1 MSNTQAVQLLRVERD
16 SHLVTVE
23 VSVECMTNKWMKLQ
37 CLSIYKYWLKCL
49 ESKTV
54 ECRSSVEHYRML
66 FYYIIEDAPY
76 FWSPLFDHSFCL
88 LDVWSCSIVVESSDK
103 EWLKE
108 FQCHERRNTT
118 LVHLQFW
125 SDDDYRTTRV
135 VNTLTKKVLSESTL
149 LTLKLVCKRLKISL
163 RSTLSRIFDLTIV
176 QEAIDSFLKHSL
188 LVSDNNVWSL
198 NRNQTLKT
206 VISIDDS
213 SIEFVKVSCSK
224 STTIELNHRS
234 EVWWNYRKNCE
245 DHPFRP
251 VT

>member
-1 MSNTQAVQLLRVERD
+1 MD

-76 FWSPLFDHSFCL
+76 FWSSLFDHSLCF

-135 VNTLTKKVLSESTL
+135 VDTLTKKVLSKSTL

-163 RSTLSRIFDLTIV
+163 RSTLSRIFHLTIV
-176 QEAIDSFLKHSL
+176 QETIDSFLKHSL

-198 NRNQTLKT
+198 DRNQALKT
-206 VISIDDS
+206 VISVDDS
-213 SIEFVKVSCSK
+213 SIEFVKVSCSE
-224 STTIELNHRS
+224 STTIKLNHRS